1 MPMTTASALFA
12 RTTPTAP
19 AIPQPSA
26 PPTPAVSASALSGT
40 DQRQRRALL
49 RFLTRR
55 TGSAQEA
62 EDILQEAYARV
73 LAVAHPGE
81 INTLDRYL
89 WRAAMNVMTD
99 HGRTRQRRAHL
110 MDTLVARAEQSA
122 PSAEVVA
129 DAQERLAL
137 TSAAVNALPP
147 KCAQAFELRILR
159 GLPFEEV
166 GHAMHISARMAKIY
180 VARTLRSLQDALN
193 GHPLPAAE
201 VRRPRTR
208 TSNRTQPFPIPT
220 RPARSPDAS
229 ERIPRQTPHR
239 NRGKPPGCAS
249 RTVSALPPC
258 APVPTRTASPH
269 PGDPA
274 MHHPEATAILKTLI
288 EGREPG
294 SLEPLP
300 AGSVAHRADVL
311 RALLAA
317 VAALERVE
325 VRTRRRAALPNNTG
339 RTWSAEEASRL
350 VAAFEAGETP
360 AGSAERHSRTLR
372 AIEARLQR
380 MGLLAPEDR
389 VTRRGFGSE
398 P

>member
-1 MPMTTASALFA
+1 MLMRTASALFA

-73 LAVAHPGE
+73 LAAAHPGE

-137 TSAAVNALPP
+137 TGAAVNALPP

-159 GLPFEEV
+159 GLPFKEV

-239 NRGKPPGCAS
+239 NREKPP
-249 RTVSALPPC
+249 RLRQPRRE
-258 APVPTRTASPH
+258 RTATLRPRPDTYRVPAPRRSRHAPPRGHCH
-269 PGDPA
+269 PQDLDRR
-274 MHHPEATAILKTLI
+274 T
-288 EGREPG
+288 
-294 SLEPLP
+294 
-300 AGSVAHRADVL
+300 
-311 RALLAA
+311 RALLAR
-317 VAALERVE
+317 AAPGRIR
-325 VRTRRRAALPNNTG
+325 RTPRRR
-339 RTWSAEEASRL
+339 
-350 VAAFEAGETP
+350 P
-360 AGSAERHSRTLR
+360 AR
-372 AIEARLQR
+372 ATR
-380 MGLLAPEDR
+380 G
-389 VTRRGFGSE
+389 RRGARAGGG
-398 P
+398 PHPTARRPTQ